1 MRLIARG
8 LDTPLR
14 GVHRGPTPL
23 ALLFALALA
32 LGAASVALGTPRAAH
47 ADTIEVSN
55 QAEETADPT
64 SLTFRA
70 RVNAPAGLAGA
81 RFSYKVL
88 NPDGNVGG
96 SGDVEVAPGR
106 EVDLAFTLATIS
118 NDRYIPVGS
127 TFVYQWEL
135 EDTTGATLTTEE
147 RTYLFLDGRYQ
158 WQSRTVGDAPPV
170 TVYWY
175 GNNEDRANNAL
186 EATVASLEKVGS
198 LLETTVPYP
207 IKVMVW
213 GSEAEGTLA
222 ARSRGRTFDA
232 TVTTGGQ
239 RVAPDLIFVF
249 VPITDIVL
257 HEVGHIVTHVAG
269 DGPFTSL
276 PSWIDEGTAVWA
288 QQAPGGGYSGAVA
301 IAVQGDRTLS
311 LRSMQSP
318 SNRPDEV
325 NLFYGQSYSVVEF
338 LISRD
343 GPEQFAELF
352 RVHREGARIDDALLA
367 VYGLDQ
373 NAVYN
378 AWRESMG
385 LPALD
390 LSGPQSGANT
400 PVAEATRAPLGIP
413 TSVAG
418 TVSTPAAGST
428 TEPADA
434 TSTVEPDASASSDG
448 GAGAAI
454 AVGLISVVLAAALGV
469 GGFALNRRGRRASS

>member
-1 MRLIARG
+1 MRLTARG
-8 LDTPLR
+8 LDTPIAGIPR
-14 GVHRGPTPL
+14 GIHRGALLL
-23 ALLFALALA
+23 ALAIA
-32 LGAASVALGTPRAAH
+32 LGAAFALATPRSAH
-47 ADTIEVSN
+47 ADTIEVTN
-55 QAEETADPT
+55 QSEETADPT

-81 RFSYKVL
+81 RFTYKVL

-96 SGDVEVAPGR
+96 SGEVEVAPGS
-106 EVDLAFTLATIS
+106 EVDLAFTLGTIS

-135 EDTTGATLTTEE
+135 EDTTGDTVTTEE
-147 RTYLFLDGRYQ
+147 REYLFLDGRYD
-158 WQSRTVGDAPPV
+158 WKSKTEGTSPPV

-175 GNNEDRANNAL
+175 GNNEDRADNAL
-186 EATVASLEKVGS
+186 EATTASLEKVGA

-213 GSEAEGTLA
+213 GSEAEGEMA

-249 VPITDIVL
+249 VPATDIVL

-318 SNRPDEV
+318 SNRPEEV
-325 NLFYGQSYSVVEF
+325 NLFYGQSFSVVDY
-338 LISRD
+338 LINEYGR
-343 GPEQFAELF
+343 EQFAELY
-352 RVHREGARIDDALLA
+352 RVHREGARIDDALMQ
-367 VYGLDQ
+367 VYGLNQDG
-373 NAVYN
+373 VYN
-378 AWRESMG
+378 AWRESVG
-385 LPALD
+385 LEPLELTGPA
-390 LSGPQSGANT
+390 SGSTG

-413 TSVAG
+413 TGVSGSA
-418 TVSTPAAGST
+418 STPAAGSS
-428 TEPADA
+428 TEAAEGSPTAEA
-434 TSTVEPDASASSDG
+434 AASASNDGG

-454 AVGLISVVLAAALGV
+454 AVGLVSAVIAAALGA
-469 GGFALNRRGRRASS
+469 GGFALSRRGRRTAS